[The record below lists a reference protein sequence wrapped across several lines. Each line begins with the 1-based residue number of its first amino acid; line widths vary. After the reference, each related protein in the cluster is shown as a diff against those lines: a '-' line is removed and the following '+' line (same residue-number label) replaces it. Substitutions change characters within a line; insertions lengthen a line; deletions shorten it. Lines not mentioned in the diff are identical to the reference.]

1 MSLKLLNNRYQL
13 VQAIATGGFGQTFL
27 AEDTHLPSR
36 RRCLLKQLKPVVHN
50 PQAYQLIQERFA
62 REAAILEKLGNS
74 HGQIPDL
81 YAYFEEG
88 GQFYLVQEWI
98 EGQTLTEKLQREVKL
113 SESTVRDILI
123 NILPVI
129 DYVHTQGIIH
139 RDIKPDNIILRQ
151 RDNKPILIDFGAVKE
166 TMTTVMNSQGNP
178 THSMVIGTPGFMASE
193 QAAGRPIFSSDLYS
207 LGLTAIYLLTGKLPQ
222 ELQVDSQTGELI
234 WRQNAP
240 NINRNLAAVLD
251 KAIRSHPRDR
261 FSTARQMLDALQT
274 SPTPVGG
281 VPLSQQETIAVSPG
295 GASTQAVKIPHPS
308 NRSREWKKAAIIAS
322 GIVGAAFIIGIAI
335 AKSRQPIAPQPVVK
349 KDTSSPT
356 QNSPTSTPSTPN
368 PVPEKTSSPAIE
380 NSPTSTG
387 STPNPVAEKTPSP
400 SPTQESINQN
410 RSTRIST
417 RGFVPGFP
425 VGTPESTVRNTLGNP
440 SKITKGVWKNTRAV
454 LYEDFVPGEVSL
466 GYLFDRNTQ
475 LLRQTEV
482 AFDSSVDSESMFK
495 TLNEMLGTP
504 ASREI
509 KLQLERVYKREKNRY
524 SFTVGDLKGVIE
536 RNDRDRIYIGIWD
549 EDLH

>member
-36 RRCLLKQLKPVVHN
+36 RRCLLKQLKPVAHN

-74 HGQIPDL
+74 HDQIPDL

-113 SESTVRDILI
+113 SESSVRDILI

-178 THSMVIGTPGFMASE
+178 TNSMVIGTPGFMPSE

-308 NRSREWKKAAIIAS
+308 NRSREWKKAAIIAG

-356 QNSPTSTPSTPN
+356 QNSPTSTPSTSN
-368 PVPEKTSSPAIE
+368 PIPEKTSSPAIE

-482 AFDSSVDSESMFK
+482 AFDPSVDSESMFK
-495 TLNEMLGTP
+495 TLNEMLGSP

-524 SFTVGDLKGVIE
+524 SFAVGDLKGVIE